1 MGVPSGACLANHPER
16 ASVSPPTVGDRG
28 RDLVFIGAGGIYRV
42 AALLER
48 LDIDTYLA
56 AKEEKGR
63 GIKKDRFIKPVF
75 FAVCD
80 HSAGYRSYQ
89 RVRFRCPAGNFF
101 IITGSQQISI
111 GNPAAATGDDI
122 FHPQIV
128 GSVLQV
134 DAARRHERNLRVRA
148 T

>member
-1 MGVPSGACLANHPER
+1 MGVPSGACLAVHPER

-63 GIKKDRFIKPVF
+63 GIKK
-75 FAVCD
+75 
-80 HSAGYRSYQ
+80 AG
-89 RVRFRCPAGNFF
+89 
-101 IITGSQQISI
+101 
-111 GNPAAATGDDI
+111 
-122 FHPQIV
+122 
-128 GSVLQV
+128 
-134 DAARRHERNLRVRA
+134 
-148 T
+148 